1 DYLPIQGSAVPSKQ
15 AFSSRGITSTVRC
28 NGLAPSMFSSLQL
41 LKAAYKNGHIS
52 AQVEA
57 EATILDV

>member
-1 DYLPIQGSAVPSKQ
+1 VIQGSAIHSEQ
-15 AFSSRGITSTVRC
+15 AFSSGGITLTVQR
-28 NGLAPSMFSSLQL
+28 NGLAPLTFSLLQL

-57 EATILDV
+57 EATILDVTV